1 MIPAGEILNRL
12 ASICGKRRSRLSSVL
27 LLHRC
32 EYFRNR
38 TGTKMSDWYFGW
50 TADEYIVKELP
61 SEFLL
66 NRKGVVDE
74 NIFASV
80 DQHSVCQLA

>member
-1 MIPAGEILNRL
+1 M
-12 ASICGKRRSRLSSVL
+12 
-27 LLHRC
+27 
-32 EYFRNR
+32 F
-38 TGTKMSDWYFGW
+38 DWYFGL

-74 NIFASV
+74 NIFVSV
-80 DQHSVCQLA
+80 DRRSVRQLA

>member
-1 MIPAGEILNRL
+1 
-12 ASICGKRRSRLSSVL
+12 
-27 LLHRC
+27 
-32 EYFRNR
+32 
-38 TGTKMSDWYFGW
+38 MSDWYFDW

-66 NRKGVVDE
+66 NCKGVVDE

-80 DQHSVCQLA
+80 NRHSVCQLA